1 MLTYILDMARGCF
14 PGIVFAEVLAEAAA
28 ADLEMDAL
36 RHKPED
42 KTGAPGAVSDGM
54 VRALSSREGVSLAV
68 ANPKPWITFFCA
80 SALSL
85 CRRMKLGMRHFA
97 SHCKAPHFRAFE
109 HMPNVGNA
117 WTYACM
123 NPPRQ
128 SRKRTLAHGTYK

>member
-42 KTGAPGAVSDGM
+42 KTGAPGAVSDGR
-54 VRALSSREGVSLAV
+54 VRALSSREVVSLAV

-117 WTYACM
+117 WTYA
-123 NPPRQ
+123 
-128 SRKRTLAHGTYK
+128 